1 MREVTATA
9 EALQFAMDEMG
20 DDDERANKAALTFA
34 LLSGPV
40 YIVAKINLT
49 KFVKILAS
57 YQYY

>member
-34 LLSGPV
+34 LLR
-40 YIVAKINLT
+40 ACLDCC
-49 KFVKILAS
+49 
-57 YQYY
+57 